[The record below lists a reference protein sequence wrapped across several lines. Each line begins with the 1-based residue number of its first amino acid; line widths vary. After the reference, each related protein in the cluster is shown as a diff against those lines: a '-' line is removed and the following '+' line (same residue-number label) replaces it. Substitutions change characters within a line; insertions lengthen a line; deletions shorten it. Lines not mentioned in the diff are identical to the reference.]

1 MNKKVQKGM
10 KFTLVVFIIA
20 LLLVLMVPSLRIVQ
34 QEHVAVVRRLGVAHE
49 VLYPGAHLRFW
60 FLDSLER
67 FDVTIQDSEMYFSA
81 HSTDAQNVFGQVS
94 IQYRI
99 NVENTMDIIRQFATM
114 RQLQDRLYP
123 ALLQET
129 QNVFAMKNA
138 MDLVQQRANLGP
150 EIWNRLMPIAS
161 QFHVTIT
168 NVALENMSFSEEFER
183 AIDRVAVADQEL
195 RRSELDA
202 ARDLV
207 YANRDLEVTRIS
219 GQELVVQAEAEA
231 AAMIVQAEA
240 EAQALIILQN
250 VWDDLTPSVRE
261 VMLRQQAIDT
271 WNGVLPRVVGEG
283 FDLILGDILGDVISE
298 PD

>member
-1 MNKKVQKGM
+1 MKKSLIIGAV
-10 KFTLVVFIIA
+10 LVVLAGILI
-20 LLLVLMVPSLRIVQ
+20 LPSLRIVQ

-49 VLYPGAHLRFW
+49 VLYPGIHMRFW
-60 FLDSLER
+60 FIDELER
-67 FDVTIQDSEMYFSA
+67 FNVTIQDSSMQFSA

-99 NVENTMDIIRQFATM
+99 NIQNTMNIIREFGTM
-114 RQLQDRLYP
+114 SQLQAMLYP

-129 QNVFAMKNA
+129 QNVFAMKPA

-150 EIWNRLMPIAS
+150 EIWQNLTPIAA

-168 NVALENMSFSEEFER
+168 NVALEDMSFSDEFER

-207 YANRDLEVTRIS
+207 YANRDLEVTRIA
-219 GQELVVQAEAEA
+219 GQEL
-231 AAMIVQAEA
+231 ILQAEA
-240 EAQALIILQN
+240 EAQALQILQD
-250 VWDDLTPSVRE
+250 VWGDLTPAVRE
-261 VMLRQQAIDT
+261 VMLRQQAIDR
-271 WNGVLPRVVGEG
+271 WDGVLPRVVGEG
-283 FDLILGDILGDVISE
+283 FDLILGDLDLVGVVATE
-298 PD
+298 E